1 MRYLGFVALA
11 ALTACGGEAQNETK
25 AAAVDALR
33 PGQYEVVAESTQFR
47 QADEGEAVFNMA
59 VGTRETRMVCV
70 GETAPPDLFAPEGLT
85 CQPGSS
91 TWMRGGSISS
101 TYVCTT
107 PGRGG
112 EVMLT
117 IDGSFTA
124 DGFEVTRS
132 VNTRLEGQGDIV
144 AQFRMAGRRTGDCAP
159 AAAGGNEAAP
169 ANSN

>member
-1 MRYLGFVALA
+1 MRYVGFVALA
-11 ALTACGGEAQNETK
+11 ALAGCGGGTQNETK
-25 AAAVDALR
+25 AAAPDALR
-33 PGQYEVVAESTQFR
+33 AGQYEVAAESTQFR
-47 QADEGEAVFNMA
+47 QADEGEPVFNMA
-59 VGTRETRMVCV
+59 VGTRETRSVCV
-70 GETAPPDLFAPEGLT
+70 GETAPPDLFAAEGLT

-91 TWMRGGSISS
+91 TWMRGGTISS

-117 IDGSFTA
+117 IDGTFTEDSF
-124 DGFEVTRS
+124 DVTRS

-144 AQFRMAGRRTGDCAP
+144 AQFRLTGRRTGDCAP
-159 AAAGGNEAAP
+159 AAAGGNETAP